1 MTMHLNISFSEHEV
15 YVQKLINIQDC
26 LTYTKESKDST
37 IAFITISGIFAIQ
50 FLTAK
55 GKGGALQ
62 ISLVLIREINFNF

>member
-15 YVQKLINIQDC
+15 YAQNSSIFQDC

-37 IAFITISGIFAIQ
+37 MAFITISGICNPVFDG
-50 FLTAK
+50 K
-55 GKGGALQ
+55 GGGGALQ